1 MGVVEEGIDLG
12 LSTSDRLVQVER
24 MNVGCT
30 CRPKIAVACLPS
42 KRSGNTVYHSSSAA
56 DKSFTYSIL
65 RCARGMFCG
74 FRVVGKVGQF
84 RS

>member
-1 MGVVEEGIDLG
+1 VG
-12 LSTSDRLVQVER
+12 LSTSYRLVEVER
-24 MNVGCT
+24 MKVACT
-30 CRPKIAVACLPS
+30 CRPKIAAACLPS
-42 KRSGNTVYHSSSAA
+42 KILLSGTTVYHSSPAA
-56 DKSFTYSIL
+56 DKSFTYAIL